1 MKIFQI
7 IQFSSN
13 IFLQMFFSHK
23 LSNSIQSTNW
33 LKCISLFIKIWFF
46 FSKSTLC
53 FQVEEY
59 LSKMIQSHFGEF
71 NHAFFEK
78 EEAQQLSLKMFVPK
92 ISNSLENILIN
103 QKKNILLPKKK
114 VGI

>member
-1 MKIFQI
+1 MYFFIYK
-7 IQFSSN
+7 N
-13 IFLQMFFSHK
+13 IR
-23 LSNSIQSTNW
+23 
-33 LKCISLFIKIWFF
+33 FF

-71 NHAFFEK
+71 NHTFFEE

-103 QKKNILLPKKK
+103 QKKKTFYSQKK